1 MPKVVV
7 RNFACSLDGFG
18 AGLGQ
23 SQSEPFGKNA
33 IQIMNW
39 FFPTRT
45 FKSMRGVEGGSTGL
59 DDSYAAKAFEGVGRL
74 HRVGR
79 NMFSPF
85 AAPGPTRTEGLVG

>member
-7 RNFACSLDGFG
+7 RAFGCSLDGFG
-18 AGLGQ
+18 AGLQQ

-45 FKSMRGVEGGSTGL
+45 FKSMRGAEGGSTGL
-59 DDSYAAKAFEGVGRL
+59 DDSYAAR
-74 HRVGR
+74 R
-79 NMFSPF
+79 
-85 AAPGPTRTEGLVG
+85 GPTSVPVAA